1 MVIYFKNFFYE
12 FMLFIYLSYI
22 YFMSK
27 KKTGILLINLG
38 SPKDLTKK
46 SVREYLKVFLSD
58 DYVLD
63 LPKILQQIILRVF
76 ILPFRPK
83 STLEAYE
90 QIWTSEGSPL
100 ILSTES
106 IAKKLSSKTGWDV
119 DFAMRYEDPS
129 IENALLNFK
138 NKGINKIIVISLYP
152 HNAMA
157 TTITTEMETRI
168 VANKVSEDFELTFTK
183 PFFDNEIYINA
194 VSNSIKPFIEKASF
208 DKIIFSYHGIPKRQA
223 KKTDETGEH
232 CFSTGNCCEVEGAGS
247 KDCYRSHTRIAS
259 DLTAKKLG
267 LNDDQWEVAYQSRLG
282 PGWLTPFTDR
292 RLAELPEEGKNNI
305 AVLCPSF
312 ISDCLETLEEIDI
325 RGRKTFF
332 DAGGKNMT
340 YIPCLNDSE
349 DTITLLE
356 NLVKSS

>member
-1 MVIYFKNFFYE
+1 
-12 FMLFIYLSYI
+12 
-22 YFMSK
+22 MSENT
-27 KKTGILLINLG
+27 TGILLINLG
-38 SPKDLTKK
+38 SPKKLTKK

-83 STLEAYE
+83 KTLEAYE
-90 QIWTSEGSPL
+90 LIWTPEGSPL
-100 ILSTES
+100 IISTES
-106 IAKKLSSKTGWDV
+106 IANKLSLKTGWDV
-119 DFAMRYEDPS
+119 DYAMRYEDPS

-138 NKGINKIIVISLYP
+138 NKGIYKIIVISLYP
-152 HNAMA
+152 HNALA

-168 VANKVSEDFELTFTK
+168 VAYKLSEDFELVFTK

-194 VSNSIKPFIEKASF
+194 IANTIKPCIEKASF
-208 DKIIFSYHGIPKRQA
+208 DKIVFSYHGIPKRQA

-232 CFSTGNCCEVEGAGS
+232 CFSDSNCCEIAGDGS

-259 DLTAKKLG
+259 DLTARKLG
-267 LNDDQWEVAYQSRLG
+267 LSDDQWEVAYQSRLG
-282 PGWLTPFTDR
+282 PGWLTPFTDK
-292 RLAELPEEGKNNI
+292 RLAELPEEGKKNI

-349 DTITLLE
+349 DTINLLE
-356 NLVKSS
+356 NLVKSA

>member
-1 MVIYFKNFFYE
+1 
-12 FMLFIYLSYI
+12 
-22 YFMSK
+22 MSEN
-27 KKTGILLINLG
+27 KTGVLLINLG
-38 SPKDLTKK
+38 SPKELTKK
-46 SVREYLKVFLSD
+46 SVKKYLKVFLSD

-83 STLEAYE
+83 KTLEAYE
-90 QIWTSEGSPL
+90 LIWTPEGSPL
-100 ILSTES
+100 IISTES
-106 IAKKLSSKTGWDV
+106 IANKLSLKTGWDV
-119 DFAMRYEDPS
+119 DYAMRYEDPS

-138 NKGINKIIVISLYP
+138 NKGIYKIIVISLYP
-152 HNAMA
+152 HNALA

-168 VANKVSEDFELTFTK
+168 VANKLSEDFELVFTK

-194 VSNSIKPFIEKASF
+194 IANTIKPCIEKASF
-208 DKIIFSYHGIPKRQA
+208 DKIVFSYHGIPKRQA

-232 CFSTGNCCEVEGAGS
+232 CFSDGNCCEIVGDGS

-267 LNDDQWEVAYQSRLG
+267 LSDDQWEVAYQSRLG
-282 PGWLTPFTDR
+282 PGWLTPFTDK
-292 RLAELPEEGKNNI
+292 RLAELPEERKKNI
-305 AVLCPSF
+305 AVLSPSY

-349 DTITLLE
+349 DTINLLE
-356 NLVKSS
+356 NLVKSA

>member
-1 MVIYFKNFFYE
+1 
-12 FMLFIYLSYI
+12 
-22 YFMSK
+22 MSENT
-27 KKTGILLINLG
+27 TGILLINLG
-38 SPKDLTKK
+38 SPKKLTKK

-83 STLEAYE
+83 KTLEAYE
-90 QIWTSEGSPL
+90 LIWTPEGSPL
-100 ILSTES
+100 IISTES
-106 IAKKLSSKTGWDV
+106 IANKLSLKTGWDV
-119 DFAMRYEDPS
+119 DYAMRYEDPS

-138 NKGINKIIVISLYP
+138 NKGIYKIIVISLYP
-152 HNAMA
+152 HNALA

-168 VANKVSEDFELTFTK
+168 VANKLSEDFELVFTK

-194 VSNSIKPFIEKASF
+194 IANTIKPCIEKASF
-208 DKIIFSYHGIPKRQA
+208 DKIVFSYHGIPKRQA

-232 CFSTGNCCEVEGAGS
+232 CFSDSNCCEIAGDGS

-267 LNDDQWEVAYQSRLG
+267 LSDDQWEVAYQSRLG
-282 PGWLTPFTDR
+282 PGWLTPFTDK
-292 RLAELPEEGKNNI
+292 RLAELPEEGKKNI

-349 DTITLLE
+349 DTINLLE
-356 NLVKSS
+356 NLVKSA

>member
-1 MVIYFKNFFYE
+1 
-12 FMLFIYLSYI
+12 
-22 YFMSK
+22 MSEN
-27 KKTGILLINLG
+27 KTGVLLINLG
-38 SPKDLTKK
+38 SPKELTKK
-46 SVREYLKVFLSD
+46 SVKEYLRVFLSD

-63 LPKILQQIILRVF
+63 IPKILQQLILRLF

-83 STLEAYE
+83 NTLEAYE
-90 QIWTSEGSPL
+90 LIWTPEGSPL
-100 ILSTES
+100 ILSTKS
-106 IAKKLSSKTGWDV
+106 IAKKLSKKTGWDV
-119 DFAMRYEDPS
+119 NYAMRYEDPS
-129 IENALLNFK
+129 IEKALVNF
-138 NKGINKIIVISLYP
+138 NSKGINKIIVISLYP

-168 VANKVSEDFELTFTK
+168 VANKISENFELIFTK
-183 PFFDNEIYINA
+183 PFFDNEIYINTL
-194 VSNSIKPFIEKASF
+194 SNSIKPYIEKSSF

-232 CFSTGNCCEVEGAGS
+232 CFSTGNCCEIESEGS

-267 LNDDQWEVAYQSRLG
+267 LSEDQWEVAYQSRLG

-292 RLAELPEEGKNNI
+292 RLAELPEEGKENI
-305 AVLCPSF
+305 AILCPSF

-332 DAGGKNMT
+332 DAGGRNMT

-349 DTITLLE
+349 ETVALLE
-356 NLVKSS
+356 NLVKTA

>member
-1 MVIYFKNFFYE
+1 
-12 FMLFIYLSYI
+12 
-22 YFMSK
+22 MSK
-27 KKTGILLINLG
+27 NTTGILLINLG
-38 SPKDLTKK
+38 SPKKLTKK

-83 STLEAYE
+83 KTLEAYE
-90 QIWTSEGSPL
+90 LIWTPEGSPL
-100 ILSTES
+100 IISTES
-106 IAKKLSSKTGWDV
+106 IANKLSLKTGWDV
-119 DFAMRYEDPS
+119 DYAMRYEDPS

-138 NKGINKIIVISLYP
+138 NKGIYKIIVISLYP
-152 HNAMA
+152 HNALA

-168 VANKVSEDFELTFTK
+168 VAYKLSEDFELVFTK

-194 VSNSIKPFIEKASF
+194 ISKTIKPHIEKASF
-208 DKIIFSYHGIPKRQA
+208 DKIVFSYHGIPKRQA
-223 KKTDETGEH
+223 KKTDETGVH
-232 CFSTGNCCEVEGAGS
+232 CFSDSNCCEIAGDGS

-259 DLTAKKLG
+259 DLTARKLG
-267 LNDDQWEVAYQSRLG
+267 LSDDQWEVAYQSRLG
-282 PGWLTPFTDR
+282 PGWLTPFTDK
-292 RLAELPEEGKNNI
+292 RLAELPEEGKKNI

-349 DTITLLE
+349 DTINLLE
-356 NLVKSS
+356 NLVKSA

>member
-1 MVIYFKNFFYE
+1 
-12 FMLFIYLSYI
+12 
-22 YFMSK
+22 MSK
-27 KKTGILLINLG
+27 NKAGILLINLG
-38 SPKDLTKK
+38 SPKKLTKK

-83 STLEAYE
+83 KTLEAYE
-90 QIWTSEGSPL
+90 LIWTPEGSPL
-100 ILSTES
+100 ITSTES
-106 IAKKLSSKTGWDV
+106 IANKLSLKTGWDV
-119 DFAMRYEDPS
+119 DYAMRYEDPS

-138 NKGINKIIVISLYP
+138 NKGIYKIIVISLYP
-152 HNAMA
+152 HNALA

-168 VANKVSEDFELTFTK
+168 VANKLSEDFELVFTK

-194 VSNSIKPFIEKASF
+194 IANTIKPCLEKASF
-208 DKIIFSYHGIPKRQA
+208 DKIVFSYHGIPKRQA
-223 KKTDETGEH
+223 KKTDETGVH
-232 CFSTGNCCEVEGAGS
+232 CFSDSNCCEIAGDGS

-267 LNDDQWEVAYQSRLG
+267 LSDDQWEVAYQSRLG
-282 PGWLTPFTDR
+282 PGWLTPFTDK
-292 RLAELPEEGKNNI
+292 RLAELPEEGKKNI

>member
-1 MVIYFKNFFYE
+1 
-12 FMLFIYLSYI
+12 
-22 YFMSK
+22 MSK
-27 KKTGILLINLG
+27 NTTGILLINLG
-38 SPKDLTKK
+38 SPKKLTKK

-63 LPKILQQIILRVF
+63 LPKVLQQIILRVF

-83 STLEAYE
+83 KTLEAYE
-90 QIWTSEGSPL
+90 LIWTPEGSPL
-100 ILSTES
+100 IISTES
-106 IAKKLSSKTGWDV
+106 IANKLSLKTGWDV
-119 DFAMRYEDPS
+119 DYAMRYEEPS

-138 NKGINKIIVISLYP
+138 NKGIYKIIVISLYP
-152 HNAMA
+152 HNALA

-168 VANKVSEDFELTFTK
+168 VANKLSEDFELVFTK

-194 VSNSIKPFIEKASF
+194 ISKTIKPHIEKASF
-208 DKIIFSYHGIPKRQA
+208 DKIVFSYHGIPKRQA
-223 KKTDETGEH
+223 KKTDETGVH
-232 CFSTGNCCEVEGAGS
+232 CFSDSNCCEIAGDGS

-259 DLTAKKLG
+259 DLTARKLG
-267 LNDDQWEVAYQSRLG
+267 LSDDQWEVAYQSRLG
-282 PGWLTPFTDR
+282 PGWLTPFTDK
-292 RLAELPEEGKNNI
+292 RLAELPEEGKKNI

-349 DTITLLE
+349 DTINLLE
-356 NLVKSS
+356 NLVKSA

>member
-1 MVIYFKNFFYE
+1 
-12 FMLFIYLSYI
+12 
-22 YFMSK
+22 MSENT
-27 KKTGILLINLG
+27 TGILLINLG
-38 SPKDLTKK
+38 SPKKLTKK

-83 STLEAYE
+83 KTLEAYE
-90 QIWTSEGSPL
+90 LIWTPEGSPL
-100 ILSTES
+100 IISTES
-106 IAKKLSSKTGWDV
+106 IANKLSLKTGWDV
-119 DFAMRYEDPS
+119 DYAMRYEEPS

-138 NKGINKIIVISLYP
+138 NKGIYKIIVISLYP
-152 HNAMA
+152 HNALA

-168 VANKVSEDFELTFTK
+168 VAYKLSEDFELVFTK

-194 VSNSIKPFIEKASF
+194 IANTIKPCIEKASF
-208 DKIIFSYHGIPKRQA
+208 DKIVFSYHGIPKRQA

-232 CFSTGNCCEVEGAGS
+232 CFSDSNCCEIAGDGS

-267 LNDDQWEVAYQSRLG
+267 LSDDQWEVAYQSRLG
-282 PGWLTPFTDR
+282 PGWLTPFTDK
-292 RLAELPEEGKNNI
+292 RLAELPEEGKKNI

-349 DTITLLE
+349 DTINLLE
-356 NLVKSS
+356 NLVKSA

>member
-1 MVIYFKNFFYE
+1 
-12 FMLFIYLSYI
+12 
-22 YFMSK
+22 MSEN
-27 KKTGILLINLG
+27 KTGVLLINLG
-38 SPKDLTKK
+38 SPKELTKK
-46 SVREYLKVFLSD
+46 SVKEYLRVFLSD

-63 LPKILQQIILRVF
+63 IPKILQQLILRVF

-83 STLEAYE
+83 NTLEAYE
-90 QIWTSEGSPL
+90 LIWTPEGSPL
-100 ILSTES
+100 ILSTKS
-106 IAKKLSSKTGWDV
+106 IAKKLSKKTGWDV
-119 DFAMRYEDPS
+119 DYAMRYEDPS
-129 IENALLNFK
+129 IEKALVNFK
-138 NKGINKIIVISLYP
+138 SKGIYKIIVISLYP

-157 TTITTEMETRI
+157 TTITTEMETRV
-168 VANKVSEDFELTFTK
+168 VANKISENFELTFTK
-183 PFFDNEIYINA
+183 PFFDNEIYINSL
-194 VSNSIKPFIEKASF
+194 SNSIKPYIEKSSF

-232 CFSTGNCCEVEGAGS
+232 CFSTLNCCEIEGEGS
-247 KDCYRSHTRIAS
+247 KDCYRSHTKIAS

-267 LNDDQWEVAYQSRLG
+267 LREDQWEVAYQSRLG

-292 RLAELPEEGKNNI
+292 RLAELPEEGKENI
-305 AVLCPSF
+305 AILCPSF

-349 DTITLLE
+349 ETVTLLE
-356 NLVKSS
+356 NLIKTA

>member
-1 MVIYFKNFFYE
+1 
-12 FMLFIYLSYI
+12 
-22 YFMSK
+22 MSK
-27 KKTGILLINLG
+27 NTTGILLINLG
-38 SPKDLTKK
+38 SPKKLTKK

-83 STLEAYE
+83 KTLEAYE
-90 QIWTSEGSPL
+90 LIWTPEGSPL
-100 ILSTES
+100 IISTES
-106 IAKKLSSKTGWDV
+106 IANKLSLKTGWDV
-119 DFAMRYEDPS
+119 DYAMRYEDPS

-138 NKGINKIIVISLYP
+138 NKGIYKIIVISLYP
-152 HNAMA
+152 HNALA

-168 VANKVSEDFELTFTK
+168 VAYKLSEDFELVFTK

-194 VSNSIKPFIEKASF
+194 IANTIKPCLEKASF
-208 DKIIFSYHGIPKRQA
+208 DKIVFSYHGIPKRQA

-232 CFSTGNCCEVEGAGS
+232 CFSDSNCCEIAGDGS

-267 LNDDQWEVAYQSRLG
+267 LSDDQWEVAYQSRLG
-282 PGWLTPFTDR
+282 PGWLTPFTDK
-292 RLAELPEEGKNNI
+292 RLAELPEEGKKNI

-332 DAGGKNMT
+332 DAGGEIMT

-349 DTITLLE
+349 DTINLLE
-356 NLVKSS
+356 NLVKSA